1 MAACAF
7 TRFFLEGA
15 EPHEVLVSLSCFCS
29 LGSSCSVD
37 DVDVDVDV
45 DVGVDN
51 KADVDM
57 LVADLSVLVSLTT
70 TSPFPPQM
78 LCTVHQYVVPMI
90 WDPIRQRTCIS
101 PYQQHLIP

>member
-7 TRFFLEGA
+7 TLFFLEGA

-45 DVGVDN
+45 DVGDN

-57 LVADLSVLVSLTT
+57 LVADLSVLVSLIT
-70 TSPFPPQM
+70 TSPIPPQM

-90 WDPIRQRTCIS
+90 RGPIRQRTCIS
-101 PYQQHLIP
+101 SYQQHLIP